1 MSILLFSYKVHFGF
15 ISSHYIICTLQEYSF
30 GIHVFIDKYTNL
42 FFFAWQVEVSTSSLD
57 PTFSFV
63 LDAGLKMFIWSGA
76 RVSVWLLLIFKLFVS
91 QPWMIICKIPWRY
104 CCVPI
109 FEGDLPDL
117 RTVLFYLICESR
129 LTKRVHLLFY
139 LQGKRNNENKR
150 KVIESDGIIFGYFI
164 ICVAHISG
172 KYRVNWW
179 MLCLSTWSHNRLFA
193 EKLNKN
199 DRKNKAEIIMC
210 ETVGAKC

>member
-76 RVSVWLLLIFKLFVS
+76 RVSVWLLLIFELYES

-104 CCVPI
+104 CCVPV

-117 RTVLFYLICESR
+117 RTVLFYLYESL

-139 LQGKRNNENKR
+139 LLGKRNNENKR
-150 KVIESDGIIFGYFI
+150 KVIESDGIIIGYFI

>member
-1 MSILLFSYKVHFGF
+1 MLDLRCLFGLEQGWVSDCFWSLSCLYHSLEWLFAKSLGDTV
-15 ISSHYIICTLQEYSF
+15 
-30 GIHVFIDKYTNL
+30 VFL
-42 FFFAWQVEVSTSSLD
+42 
-57 PTFSFV
+57 
-63 LDAGLKMFIWSGA
+63 
-76 RVSVWLLLIFKLFVS
+76 
-91 QPWMIICKIPWRY
+91 
-104 CCVPI
+104 

-117 RTVLFYLICESR
+117 RTVLFYLIYESR
-129 LTKRVHLLFY
+129 LTKRGHLLFY
-139 LQGKRNNENKR
+139 LLGKRNNENKR

>member
-1 MSILLFSYKVHFGF
+1 M
-15 ISSHYIICTLQEYSF
+15 
-30 GIHVFIDKYTNL
+30 
-42 FFFAWQVEVSTSSLD
+42 EVSTSSLD

-76 RVSVWLLLIFKLFVS
+76 RVSFWLLLIFELYES

-104 CCVPI
+104 CCVPV

-117 RTVLFYLICESR
+117 RTFLFYLIYESR

-139 LQGKRNNENKR
+139 LLGKRNNENKR
-150 KVIESDGIIFGYFI
+150 KVIESDGIIIGYFI